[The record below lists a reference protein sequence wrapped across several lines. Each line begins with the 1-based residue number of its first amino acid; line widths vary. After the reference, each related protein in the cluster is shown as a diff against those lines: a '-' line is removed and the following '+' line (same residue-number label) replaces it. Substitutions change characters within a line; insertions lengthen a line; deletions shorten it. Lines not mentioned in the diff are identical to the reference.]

1 MAGPGDDG
9 RARPAERTVRRRAL
23 ELLGLAA
30 RAGAIVTGTEA
41 VRAAV
46 RDNEIHRV
54 ILAEDAA
61 PGQQGK
67 LRPLLE
73 ARRVP
78 FHSVFTRNEL
88 GAAIGRDAIS
98 AVGITD
104 AGFARRTG
112 ELAGSISEDG
122 LTVSP
127 ETSLRGTNDRGM

>member
-9 RARPAERTVRRRAL
+9 RARPAVRPARRRAL
-23 ELLGLAA
+23 DLLGLAA

-46 RDNEIHRV
+46 RDNKIHRV

-78 FHSVFTRNEL
+78 FHSMFTRSEL
-88 GAAIGRDAIS
+88 GAAIGRDVIS

-112 ELAGSISEDG
+112 ELAESITEDD
-122 LTVSP
+122 LAAQP
-127 ETSLRGTNDRGM
+127 